1 MLHTYILL
9 GQFKGFLSS
18 NMEFCFNSVSCS
30 SFYPAFVF
38 EVLKDAEDLVQHQ
51 FGRFVVGASTLV
63 NSMNL
68 EVGEELDQHEM
79 YRHR

>member
-1 MLHTYILL
+1 
-9 GQFKGFLSS
+9 
-18 NMEFCFNSVSCS
+18 MEFSFDILGCS

-63 NSMNL
+63 DFPQ
-68 EVGEELDQHEM
+68 LDEHEIYQHK
-79 YRHR
+79 